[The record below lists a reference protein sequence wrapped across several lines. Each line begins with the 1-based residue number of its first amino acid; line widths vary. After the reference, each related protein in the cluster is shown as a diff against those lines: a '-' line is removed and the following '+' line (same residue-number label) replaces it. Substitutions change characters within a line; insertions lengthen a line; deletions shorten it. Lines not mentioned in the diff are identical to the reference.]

1 MKIGYV
7 FPGQGTQTVGMGKD
21 IYEKYEEARNIYK
34 IIDNTLNENIE
45 KLTFEMSQDELNK
58 TENTQIAIYAMSMA
72 ILEILNSKGIKPSAL
87 AGLSLGE
94 YSALTTAGVISLE
107 DGAKIVRIRGKLMQN
122 LAPEGNWA
130 MAAIIGL
137 EDEKVEEACTKVSNG
152 FVKAVN
158 YNCPGQVV
166 VSGEKEVVLQAME
179 YAKEL
184 GAKRAIELKT
194 SGPFHTEKLKDA
206 SAELRKELEKIDF
219 KAFKT
224 SVIKNI
230 NGEAYNEMD
239 NMVEILS
246 NHVISP
252 VKFGKSIETMLNMG
266 VDTFIEI
273 GPGKTLSGFVKKVCK
288 QMEKEVN
295 VFNIENVETLESTL
309 EALKNNEDAETK

>member
-1 MKIGYV
+1 MKIGYI

-21 IYEKYEEARNIYK
+21 IYEKYEEAKNVYK
-34 IIDNTLNENIE
+34 IIDNSLNENIKELTYE
-45 KLTFEMSQDELNK
+45 KTQEELNK
-58 TENTQIAIYAMSMA
+58 TENTQITIYAMSMA
-72 ILEILNSKGIKPSAL
+72 ILEILKNKGIKPEVA

-107 DGAKIVRIRGKLMQN
+107 DGAKIVRTRGKLMQN

-137 EDEKVEEACTKVSNG
+137 EDEKVEEACTKVNNG

-166 VSGEKEVVLQAME
+166 VSGEKEAVLQAME

-184 GAKRAIELKT
+184 GARKAIELKT

-206 SAELRKELEKIDF
+206 SVELRKELEKINFKDF
-219 KAFKT
+219 EIP
-224 SVIKNI
+224 VIKNL
-230 NGEAYNEMD
+230 NGMAYTKED

-252 VKFGKSIETMLNMG
+252 VKFGKSIETMINMG

-295 VFNIENVETLESTL
+295 VFNIENLETLESTL
-309 EALKNNEDAETK
+309 EALKQ